1 MARLHPNRILS
12 RTRNLAAVGLCLLLP
27 AVLAAQDA
35 PSPRAESRGRLPSY
49 YAQVVTPQQ
58 KEQVYQ
64 AQAEYEQQIDALE
77 AKIEALEKKRDEAVR
92 ALLTAEQRK
101 QVDQLAAAAK
111 ARRDERKAK
120 EKQAESAAL
129 SNGSAVAAPAAAA
142 RPAAKAK

>member
-1 MARLHPNRILS
+1 MASLLPNCISSLPRSI
-12 RTRNLAAVGLCLLLP
+12 AAVGLCLALP
-27 AVLAAQDA
+27 AMLAAQDA

-49 YAQVVTPQQ
+49 FSQVVTPQQ

-64 AQAEYEQQIDALE
+64 VQAEYEQQIDTLE

-92 ALLTAEQRK
+92 TLLTADQRK

-111 ARRDERKAK
+111 AKRDERKAK

-129 SNGSAVAAPAAAA
+129 TNGSAAAEPAVPA
-142 RPAAKAK
+142 RPAAKSK